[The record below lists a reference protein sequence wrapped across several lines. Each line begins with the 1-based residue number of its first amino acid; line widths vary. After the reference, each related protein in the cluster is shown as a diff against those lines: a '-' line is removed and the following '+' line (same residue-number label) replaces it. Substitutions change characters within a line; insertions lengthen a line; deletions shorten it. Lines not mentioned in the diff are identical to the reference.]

1 MQGGIGIIK
10 MLYHSNI
17 LALVGGGKKECFP
30 KNEVIIWDDSQR
42 KSVCNL
48 SFNNEILNLKLKK
61 DR

>member
-1 MQGGIGIIK
+1 

-48 SFNNEILNLKLKK
+48 SFNSEILNLKLKK